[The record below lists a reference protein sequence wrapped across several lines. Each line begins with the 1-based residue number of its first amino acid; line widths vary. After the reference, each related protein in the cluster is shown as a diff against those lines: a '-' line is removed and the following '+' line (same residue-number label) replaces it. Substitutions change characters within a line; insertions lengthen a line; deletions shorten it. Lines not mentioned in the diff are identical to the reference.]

1 MGLLIRKR
9 NLHLWI
15 WSHFSSVLAQRC
27 RACNAPIDLF
37 VCVTDHFEPAWQQP
51 GYETECRRVAEWM
64 ERYPA
69 LARRHKDCDGRYP
82 QHTFFYPEEEYR
94 PEHLDKLAQLCKEG
108 FGDVEVHLHHDRDTA
123 EGLRDK
129 LLRFKSILYEK
140 HGLLHRNTV
149 TGEIEYAFIHGNW
162 TLDNSG
168 HQGRFCGVNNELV
181 VLRETGCYADF
192 TLPSAP
198 SETQTSTINRIYYA
212 TDDPFRPKSHDTGV
226 EVEVGKGLS
235 GDLMIVQGP
244 LTLNWKS
251 RKWGIFPKI
260 ENAEL
265 SGDNPPTAERV
276 DLWVQQHIHVKG
288 KPNWVFIKLHAHG
301 AEEGNFEALFGEPM
315 HGMLSYLETV
325 YNDGSKYRLHYVTAR
340 EMYLLIKAAEANLKV
355 EPTHLLKACST
366 SLPVL

>member
-1 MGLLIRKR
+1 MAEWTKKYP
-9 NLHLWI
+9 
-15 WSHFSSVLAQRC
+15 VLAQ
-27 RACNAPIDLF
+27 
-37 VCVTDHFEPAWQQP
+37 
-51 GYETECRRVAEWM
+51 
-64 ERYPA
+64 
-69 LARRHKDCDGRYP
+69 RHKDCDGRHP
-82 QHTFFYPEEEYR
+82 QHTFFYPEEEYK
-94 PEHLDKLAQLCKEG
+94 PEHLDKLARLSKEG
-108 FGDVEVHLHHDRDTA
+108 FGDVEVHLHHDNDTA

-129 LLRFKSILYEK
+129 LLRFKSILHEK

-168 HQGRFCGVNNELV
+168 HQGRFCGVNNELI

-212 TDDPFRPKSHDTGV
+212 TDDPYKPKSHDTGV
-226 EVEVGKGLS
+226 ELEVGKNPS

-265 SGDNPPTAERV
+265 SGDNPPTAERM
-276 DLWVQQHIHVKG
+276 DLWVRQHIHVKG
-288 KPNWVFIKLHAHG
+288 KPNWVFIKLHTHG
-301 AEEGNFEALFGEPM
+301 AEERNFEALLGAPM
-315 HGMLSYLETV
+315 HDMLSYLETT

-340 EMYLLIKAAEANLKV
+340 EMYLVIKAAEANLEI
-355 EPTHLLKACST
+355 EPTQLLIAGPMS
-366 SLPVL
+366 